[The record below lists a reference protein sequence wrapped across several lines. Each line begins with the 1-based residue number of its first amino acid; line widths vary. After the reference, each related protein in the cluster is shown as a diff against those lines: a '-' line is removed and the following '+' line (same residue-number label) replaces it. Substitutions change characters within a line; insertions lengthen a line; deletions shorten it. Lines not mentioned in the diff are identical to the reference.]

1 MKKIICV
8 AVMAFSAGIVSD
20 AMAQSSVGNTA
31 VGNTYVTGNI
41 GQSNLRN
48 TGINDHIDTAGGVG
62 LGWKFNQNVAA
73 EISYTNMG
81 KFSGDFADAKAEAYQ
96 ASLIGSYDVAPK
108 WSVYGRLGVART
120 SLDVSDTG
128 TTRKTTG
135 LYGIGTQ
142 YQINPQLAATL
153 EYNQYHSFAGSED
166 KLNTATVGLKY
177 SF

>member
-8 AVMAFSAGIVSD
+8 AILALSSGIMSQ
-20 AMAQSSVGNTA
+20 AMAQSSAVNTA

-73 EISYTNMG
+73 EISYTNLG

-96 ASLIGSYDVAPK
+96 ASLIGSYDFAPK

-120 SLDVSDTG
+120 SLDVSDAG
-128 TTRKTTG
+128 TSRKTTG
-135 LYGIGTQ
+135 LYGVGTQ

-153 EYNQYHSFAGSED
+153 EFNQYHSFAGSED
-166 KLNTATVGLKY
+166 KLNTTTVGLKY